1 MTTQPYSLAGKK
13 VWVAGHTGMA
23 GAAIVRRLAS
33 ENCDVLTATSKHLD
47 LRKQAAVDAWV
58 SEHKPDAVFVCAAKV
73 GGIVANNTLRAEF
86 LYDNLMMAANII
98 HASHVNNVEKLLFLG
113 STCIYPR
120 EASQPMNENSLLTGP
135 LEQTNEPYAIAKIAG
150 VKLVETYRS
159 QFGSDFISVM
169 PTNLFGP
176 GDNYHPEHSHV
187 VAALIRRFH
196 EAKEAGTSK
205 VVVWG
210 TGTPRREFLYVDDM
224 ADGCVFAMKHHA
236 SADLLNVGTG
246 EDITI
251 ADFASLVADVVG
263 YNGEIVFDSSRPD
276 GTPRKLVDVSRMKA
290 LGWQASKPLKEGL
303 KLAYEDFKKGDF
315 AER

>member
-33 ENCDVLTATSKHLD
+33 ENCDVLTATSKQLD